1 MLENNWTLPAEYE
14 QWRRNINSLSIFFTY
29 GSDSCLGSNAH
40 VTFVEELGLFIEIP
54 NFD

>member
-14 QWRRNINSLSIFFTY
+14 QWRRNFNCLSELFTY
-29 GSDSCLGSNAH
+29 GSNSGLGTNAH
-40 VTFVEELGLFIEIP
+40 VAFVEELRLLIEIP